1 MVRDGTSA
9 GFVIQ
14 YPASPGALTIACM
27 GIDNTGASKDFYTS
41 LANPASAGIV
51 QIYTNSQNVV
61 HFECTFGD
69 TFDYGQHLTQVTL
82 SRYGGDYFWSG
93 TLTSTYNQ

>member
-1 MVRDGTSA
+1 
-9 GFVIQ
+9 
-14 YPASPGALTIACM
+14 M
-27 GIDNTGASKDFYTS
+27 GIDNTGASKNFYTS